1 MALGSEMIDG
11 VRSVFGKDTGHG
23 GSITDIRVDK
33 DVVDG
38 RNRRQIVEVTGI
50 GEFVDGDHPL
60 AIGDQCPH
68 QSRADK
74 AGAAGYDHGHNWYAK
89 ISGCAGKCGSMR
101 SRSDSITSISAGQAI
116 AKLGSS
122 QAIPRSCAG
131 L

>member
-11 VRSVFGKDTGHG
+11 VRSVLGEDTGHG

-33 DVVDG
+33 NVVG
-38 RNRRQIVEVTGI
+38 GENGRQIVEVAGI

-68 QSRADK
+68 QGRADK
-74 AGAAGYDHGHNWYAK
+74 PGAAGYDHGHGWYSK
-89 ISGCAGKCGSMR
+89 ISGCAAICGSMR
-101 SRSDSITSISAGQAI
+101 SRSDRITSMSAGQAI